1 MASARRRY
9 RTSLLIMLLLVIAIW
24 GSIGA
29 LANCETVQ
37 SSEAAASPSP
47 TTSPTPTPTPK
58 PTTSPTA
65 SPTPSATPT
74 PTSREVCKRPLKP
87 RLGLD
92 LQGGISVVLT
102 AKGSASAATIDKAV
116 DIIRQRVD
124 ALGVAEA
131 DVARQGPNVLVQ
143 IPGITEQAKA
153 LRLIGTTAQ
162 LRFRAVLEEN
172 TANSEAWTRATPPDC
187 AKPETWPEDDPTKE
201 IVLCARE
208 RDAAGIDLPP
218 TTWAKLRM
226 GPAVMT
232 GTDVSGA
239 TAALDPTS
247 GQWSVDLNLTGEGAK
262 RFTDITGKLACNP
275 QGDPKRQLAIVLDR
289 GVESHPQMG
298 EDVECNRGI
307 SGGSAQ
313 ITGSF
318 TESQAKDL
326 SLVLRYGAL
335 PVEFE
340 PSTTTTVSPTL
351 GREALNGGLIAAMI
365 GLAVVF
371 IYVAFFYRFLG
382 LLIWIGILFHAAF
395 TMGVVIILG
404 KVAGFSLTLAGIAG
418 LIVSFG
424 IAADS
429 FIVYFE
435 RLKDE
440 IIGGKTVRASV
451 DRAWNSAWRTIV
463 AADIV
468 TALAAF
474 VLYLLAVG
482 SVRGFALMLGLSTA
496 LDLFISYL
504 FMHPSVWLL
513 AQTRIFNESRT
524 LGIGRVVGQAPAPSG
539 GAN

>member
-1 MASARRRY
+1 
-9 RTSLLIMLLLVIAIW
+9 
-24 GSIGA
+24 
-29 LANCETVQ
+29 
-37 SSEAAASPSP
+37 
-47 TTSPTPTPTPK
+47 
-58 PTTSPTA
+58 
-65 SPTPSATPT
+65 
-74 PTSREVCKRPLKP
+74 
-87 RLGLD
+87 
-92 LQGGISVVLT
+92 VLT
-102 AKGSASAATIDKAV
+102 AKGNAKAATIDKAV

-131 DVARQGPNVLVQ
+131 DVARQGNNVLVQ
-143 IPGITEQAKA
+143 IPGITQQAKA
-153 LRLIGTTAQ
+153 LKLIGTTAQ
-162 LRFRAVLEEN
+162 LRFRTVVQEMTPN
-172 TANSEAWTRATPPDC
+172 TEAWVKATPPDC
-187 AKPETWPEDDPTKE
+187 AKPETWPEDDPSKE
-201 IVLCARE
+201 IVQCARE
-208 RDAAGIDLPP
+208 RDNAGTDLPA
-218 TTWAKLRM
+218 TTWSKLLL

-239 TAALDPTS
+239 DAQLDPQN
-247 GQWSVDLNLTGEGAK
+247 GQWFVDLRLTGEGAK
-262 RFTDITGKLACNP
+262 KFKDITGKLACNP
-275 QGDPKRQLAIVLDR
+275 QGDAKRQLAIVLDR
-289 GVESHPQMG
+289 VVESHPQMG
-298 EDVECNRGI
+298 ERVECNIGI
-307 SGGSAQ
+307 GGGSAQ

-318 TESQAKDL
+318 SESQAKDL

-335 PVEFE
+335 PVAFE

-351 GREALNGGLIAAMI
+351 GREALNGGLIAAFI

-382 LLIWIGILFHAAF
+382 LLIWIGILFHGAF

-404 KVAGFSLTLAGIAG
+404 KLAGFSLTLAGIAG

-451 DRAWNSAWRTIV
+451 DRAWQSAWRTIV

-496 LDLFISYL
+496 LDLFVSYL

-513 AQTRIFNESRT
+513 AQTRIFNESKT
-524 LGIGRVVGQAPAPSG
+524 LGIGRVVGQVPAPSG